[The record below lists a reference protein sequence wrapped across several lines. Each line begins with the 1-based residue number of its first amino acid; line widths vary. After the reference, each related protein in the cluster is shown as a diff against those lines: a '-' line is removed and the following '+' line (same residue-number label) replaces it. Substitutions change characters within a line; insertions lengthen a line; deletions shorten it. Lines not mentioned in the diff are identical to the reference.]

1 MPAKGVAKKGVKK
14 KLSKKKVVDAFL
26 KKEWYVIK
34 VPQYMP
40 TEQNHYRVGY
50 SPANKAKAKKSLDN
64 RTFVLNLADLMQDPY
79 KNAYE
84 KERNINFKFITE
96 EVFGPQLL
104 TQFHGMQVT
113 RDHRCSL
120 FRKERSMVSGTV
132 DVKTSDGYTL
142 RITALAFTKRLL
154 EQVKKHAYAKRSQA
168 RQIRKKM
175 TTIIRNS
182 VQSVPLEK
190 VIAKLRDRKIGED
203 IKKNCQL
210 IYPLQSCLIE
220 KVKVL
225 RKPKKDVARTL
236 AMHDLTHAFDE
247 IADNELAGNT
257 QGDEEKKEDVEMK
270 DSGN

>member
-1 MPAKGVAKKGVKK
+1 M
-14 KLSKKKVVDAFL
+14 
-26 KKEWYVIK
+26 
-34 VPQYMP
+34 
-40 TEQNHYRVGY
+40 
-50 SPANKAKAKKSLDN
+50 
-64 RTFVLNLADLMQDPY
+64 
-79 KNAYE
+79 
-84 KERNINFKFITE
+84 
-96 EVFGPQLL
+96 

-182 VQSVPLEK
+182 VQNCTLEQ
-190 VIAKLRDRKIGED
+190 VIGKLRDRRIGND

-236 AMHDLTHAFDE
+236 AMHDLTSAFDE
-247 IADNELAGNT
+247 LQENEMAGGT
-257 QGDEEKKEDVEMK
+257 QDEKKEEGDDVEMK
-270 DSGN
+270 DEGN